1 MEWVIEPFALGFQQR
16 ALVAGLLAVLVS
28 SVVGTWVVLR
38 GLAFIGDALAH
49 GVLPGV
55 AMAVL
60 FGFDLILGAVVS
72 SLAMV
77 AGINIVHRRARLTED
92 TAIGLLFVGML
103 ALGPF
108 VTHDRSASLLG
119 QLQPSQKFQLVRRE
133 EGLPLECCA
142 RSCCA
147 GSNLRLQGD
156 QGKRHDADG
165 GDDCDG

>member
-1 MEWVIEPFALGFQQR
+1 MEWVIDPFALGFQQR

-77 AGINIVHRRARLTED
+77 AGINIVHRRAR
-92 TAIGLLFVGML
+92 
-103 ALGPF
+103 
-108 VTHDRSASLLG
+108 
-119 QLQPSQKFQLVRRE
+119 
-133 EGLPLECCA
+133 
-142 RSCCA
+142 
-147 GSNLRLQGD
+147 
-156 QGKRHDADG
+156 
-165 GDDCDG
+165 